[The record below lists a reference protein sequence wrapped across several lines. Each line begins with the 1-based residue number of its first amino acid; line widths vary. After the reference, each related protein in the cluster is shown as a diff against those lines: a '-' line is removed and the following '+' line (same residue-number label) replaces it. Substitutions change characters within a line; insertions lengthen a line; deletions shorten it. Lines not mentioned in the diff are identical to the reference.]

1 MSYATVEDMRLRYSD
16 FELIKLTNKNDVQ
29 PTEINPA
36 VLGVAL
42 SSASSVIDGYLAV
55 RYTLPLSSVPESLTN
70 YCCIIARYQLESGLA
85 TDQAT
90 EQYKQAIKFLQG
102 VSQGTVQL
110 GPGDDGTAVDTDDGA
125 VIESAGSVFARGKS
139 KGFI

>member
-1 MSYATVEDMRLRYSD
+1 MAYAATADMQARYSD
-16 FELIKLTNKNDVQ
+16 FELIKLTNKNDLQ
-29 PTEINPA
+29 PTTINEQ
-36 VLGVAL
+36 VLGVSL

-55 RYTLPLSSVPESLTN
+55 RYTLPLSVVPESLTN

-85 TDQAT
+85 TEQAT

-102 VSQGTVQL
+102 VSNGTVQL

-125 VIESAGSVFARGKS
+125 IIESAGSVFARKKS
-139 KGFI
+139 HGFI